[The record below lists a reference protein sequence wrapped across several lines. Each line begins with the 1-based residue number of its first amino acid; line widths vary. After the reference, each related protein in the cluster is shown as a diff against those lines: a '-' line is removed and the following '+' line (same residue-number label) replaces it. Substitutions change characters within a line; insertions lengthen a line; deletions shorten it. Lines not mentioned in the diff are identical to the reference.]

1 MKFFNFVYKNSL
13 KNKVKS
19 SKTKLYKKY
28 YDLLKKKKNLINI
41 NNNFDINEEFINSIN
56 ISKLKCKVNYS
67 TNSEYRKNYYIKNK
81 KYKNKIHFNRTPQ
94 NVKDT
99 KLYRYHMTKDKV
111 ENISNN
117 IIKPKKKKK
126 SLKLEWDYLNPCE
139 K

>member
-1 MKFFNFVYKNSL
+1 MKFFNFLYKNSL

-67 TNSEYRKNYYIKNK
+67 TNSEYRKNYYIKIK

-94 NVKDT
+94 NVKDR

-117 IIKPKKKKK
+117 IIKPKKK
-126 SLKLEWDYLNPCE
+126 EE
-139 K
+139 KFKIRMGLS